1 MLIDKL
7 LRESIAE
14 ALTSNVLINAIAI
27 PIYHKVPDGATMPYI
42 EIIGQSTAKDKPN
55 KDGKGFQSIVPI
67 RILTKAIGGGGGD
80 GVADQ
85 IEQQV
90 IDLIDEVLVVDG
102 YSIIDSDY
110 QSQTFNKEFGKE
122 YHSHKIINFSFTIR
136 QN

>member
-1 MLIDKL
+1 MLIDTL
-7 LRESIAE
+7 IRTAIGE
-14 ALTSNVLINAIAI
+14 ALTANVTVNAVII
-27 PIYHKVPDGATMPYI
+27 PVYHKVPDDAVMPYI

-67 RILTKAIGGGGGD
+67 RVLTRQIGGGGGD
-80 GVADQ
+80 GVSDQ

-90 IDLIDEVLVVDG
+90 IDLIDEVLEVDG

-122 YHSHKIINFSFTIR
+122 YQSHKIINFSFTIR